1 MIKIQNL
8 SKIYDNS
15 KRPLVAIDSINLDID
30 KGDIFGIVGLSGA
43 GKSTLVRCINR
54 IEKPSSGSI
63 IINGV
68 DMAEL
73 EGKAL
78 RQARYAIG
86 MVFQNFNLFNSKTVY
101 ENVAFPLKVK
111 GMDKN
116 TIHQHVMDLLEKVE
130 LMDKKDVHPMR
141 LSGGQKQRVGIA
153 RALAGNPSV
162 LLCDEATSALDPKTT
177 DQILT
182 LLKRIN
188 KELGVTLIVITH
200 EMDVVKSI
208 CNKVAI
214 LENGCIIE
222 SGETVDVFTHQ
233 SSEKTRHFINNRP
246 IEGPHS
252 KLAKNSSRLLLTF
265 KGDTADRPVLA
276 GLIQEFSL
284 NVNIRSGS
292 IDSIQETS
300 VGKLIVDIPSTSNN
314 LDEIIQYLMQHGA
327 GVEVIS

>member
-246 IEGPHS
+246 IEGSHS

-314 LDEIIQYLMQHGA
+314 LDQIIQYLMQHGA

>member
-246 IEGPHS
+246 VKGSHS
-252 KLAKNSSRLLLTF
+252 KLAKNSNRLLLTF

-284 NVNIRSGS
+284 NVNIRSGT